1 MTFTPLQTPRLTIR
15 RFAPPDLARFM
26 AYRTYP
32 YSMIEDRA
40 RALIDRMQSL
50 EPGLPG
56 QWFLFGVELTEPR
69 ILIGD
74 CALKVDHKEPREA
87 EIGYTLDP
95 AYQGKGLAQEAV
107 SAVLDYAFDAFDLH
121 RVIAHVDI
129 ENAPSIRLL
138 ERLGFRRE
146 AHFVRNYWFKE
157 KWIDEY
163 LYATL
168 HDEWAAREHK

>member
-1 MTFTPLQTPRLTIR
+1 MTFTHLQTPRLTIR
-15 RFAPPDLARFM
+15 RVTPADLSRYM
-26 AYRTYP
+26 DYRTYP
-32 YSMIEDRA
+32 YDMTEDRA
-40 RALIDRMQSL
+40 RSLIDRMQGL
-50 EPGLPG
+50 DPGVPG
-56 QWFLFGVELTEPR
+56 QWFLFGVELAESH

-74 CALKVDHKEPREA
+74 CAFLVSQEEPREA
-87 EIGYTLDP
+87 ELGYILDP
-95 AYQGKGLAQEAV
+95 AYHGKGLAFEAA
-107 SAVLDYAFDAFDLH
+107 SAVLDYAFDAFNLH

-129 ENAPSIRLL
+129 ENAPSIRVL

-168 HDEWAAREHK
+168 QEEWTARERK

>member
-1 MTFTPLQTPRLTIR
+1 MTFTHLQTPRLTIR
-15 RFAPPDLARFM
+15 RFTLADRPHFV

-32 YSMIEDRA
+32 YAITEDRA
-40 RALIDRMQSL
+40 RSLIDRAQIL
-50 EPGLPG
+50 EPGIPG
-56 QWFLFGVELTEPR
+56 QWFLFGLELAEAHKA
-69 ILIGD
+69 IGD
-74 CALKVDHKEPREA
+74 CAFLVSQEEPREA

-95 AYQGKGLAQEAV
+95 AYQGKGLASEAV
-107 SAVLDYAFDAFDLH
+107 SAVLDYAFDAFNLH

-129 ENAPSIRLL
+129 ENARSIALL

-168 HDEWAAREHK
+168 QEEWTARERK